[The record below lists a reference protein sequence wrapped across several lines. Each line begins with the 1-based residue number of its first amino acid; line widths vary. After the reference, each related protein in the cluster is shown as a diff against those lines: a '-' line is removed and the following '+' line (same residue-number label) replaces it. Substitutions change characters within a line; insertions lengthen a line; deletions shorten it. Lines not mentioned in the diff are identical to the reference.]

1 MLSSENFSDVLV
13 IAIISPKAKIVQIKT
28 SPSWISPTKFWTPL
42 FIFFPNISKV
52 QNFCQQTRKIHE
64 KISRTDIS
72 SRKKCCVHSP
82 HYSKSRFFVRKCNFV
97 NILFLFIFEFSRQKL
112 EDEVSKKKLNFRSK
126 SLDFKPKLKSIRWI
140 LWTKN
145 GVLEHY
151 VLKNLLNFSSEESS
165 QKQSKCHLKCI
176 STNKGSL
183 LKLITCVTW
192 WHDPVITD

>member
-42 FIFFPNISKV
+42 FIFFPNFSKV

-64 KISRTDIS
+64 KISLTDIS
-72 SRKKCCVHSP
+72 SRKNVACIARTILKVDFLSVNLILSIFWF
-82 HYSKSRFFVRKCNFV
+82 YSYLNFRAK
-97 NILFLFIFEFSRQKL
+97 NWRMKY
-112 EDEVSKKKLNFRSK
+112 KKKLNFRSK
-126 SLDFKPKLKSIRWI
+126 SLDFKPKLKSIRLI

-183 LKLITCVTW
+183 VKLITCVTW